1 MSATA
6 ERYVVTRTIAA
17 TPAEIFALLVDH
29 PARTAQLL
37 TPKRLRCDR
46 RSGYQFDSAAWQ
58 FKV

>member
-6 ERYVVTRTIAA
+6 ERHVVTRTIAA
-17 TPAEIFALLVDH
+17 TPAEIFALLVDPYRKDCSTGH
-29 PARTAQLL
+29 AETFEAR
-37 TPKRLRCDR
+37 R